1 MLLLVP
7 DLSIVTK
14 QVWSH
19 EVEQRV
25 RNKGV
30 HGLAEA
36 WLLNYTVEA
45 GKMLG
50 AMAWMQDP

>member
-19 EVEQRV
+19 EVEQWV

-30 HGLAEA
+30 YGLAGV

-50 AMAWMQDP
+50 AMAWMQDL